1 MRALPSGFPK
11 SLFASNRAFVSVISI
26 QIQRQFWAQTVFEN
40 YRISQIWRQ
49 ALLRKVEVFALIA
62 FLGLSSAVFADQ
74 ITLKN
79 GDRLTGTVVK
89 SDGKTLVLHTD
100 AAGDVEL
107 KFDAIQDIRTDQEL
121 HVSLKGGKTA
131 VGPVTTSDSKI
142 EVATKTAGT
151 VEAAK
156 EDVTLIRND
165 AEQAAYDKSLHPGL
179 MHGWNGGANVGFSVA
194 RGNSQTENLALAFN
208 AVHPTLND
216 KITLYT
222 SSIYTTNQLAT
233 PSSVANLET
242 GGLRYDRNLNPKSFV
257 FGAADFMSNA
267 LQLLDLRAVYSG
279 GFGYHAI
286 ATDRT
291 MFNILA
297 GVNYTHETY
306 SNGTLVNAFATPPI
320 FTSYGV
326 TNRFVALTLGE
337 ELNQKLGKSTVV
349 TENFYFYPN
358 LQQTG
363 EYRGVFSFGTVT
375 KISKW
380 LGWQNQFGDI
390 YVTNPPT
397 GAKKNDLI
405 FTTGLNFSFTH

>member
-1 MRALPSGFPK
+1 M
-11 SLFASNRAFVSVISI
+11 
-26 QIQRQFWAQTVFEN
+26 
-40 YRISQIWRQ
+40 
-49 ALLRKVEVFALIA
+49 LRKVEVFALIA